1 MKIRINID
9 GTTAAAVLDDNAVA
23 RDLSSLL
30 PLSLTLADYADS
42 EKIAYLPRKLST
54 KDAPAG
60 SDASVGDIAYYAP
73 WGNLAIFYKARP
85 VCERACPPRT
95 TDVRCGTAD
104 RKPAAEG
111 HHRTDVVM
119 LLAEPSRLAHLFA
132 TFPHY
137 GITTLLMN
145 SVHKRFRFAP
155 TNQTEA
161 DHLYSYLRQRTFF
174 LE

>member
-42 EKIAYLPRKLST
+42 ERIAYLPRKLST

-73 WGNLAIFYKARP
+73 WGNLAIYYRDFGYSTGLVRLGRIESGIEKLAKARGDL
-85 VCERACPPRT
+85 T
-95 TDVRCGTAD
+95 
-104 RKPAAEG
+104 
-111 HHRTDVVM
+111 
-119 LLAEPSRLAHLFA
+119 SRLELAQE
-132 TFPHY
+132 
-137 GITTLLMN
+137 
-145 SVHKRFRFAP
+145 AP
-155 TNQTEA
+155 QA
-161 DHLYSYLRQRTFF
+161 KAP
-174 LE
+174 

>member
-42 EKIAYLPRKLST
+42 EKIAFLPRKLST

-73 WGNLAIFYKARP
+73 WGNLAIFYKAAPYAKGLVHLVRLTSGVEPLTGSRP
-85 VCERACPPRT
+85 LKVTIEQ
-95 TDVRCGTAD
+95 
-104 RKPAAEG
+104 
-111 HHRTDVVM
+111 M
-119 LLAEPSRLAHLFA
+119 
-132 TFPHY
+132 
-137 GITTLLMN
+137 
-145 SVHKRFRFAP
+145 
-155 TNQTEA
+155 
-161 DHLYSYLRQRTFF
+161 
-174 LE
+174 